1 MDRRNWGDPQ
11 NTFINSARV
20 GDTKTQR
27 VAVLTDDVE
36 KHKFA
41 KELRS
46 IEVPYGTQ
54 IMQNNLQEFL
64 NIELDKY
71 IANHQQAY
79 GLSDDELTE
88 LHKRIVET
96 VYERKRNLI
105 QVPLYQFIC
114 NIAGYLGYDS
124 PRNLFEHDTVK
135 HDVDVTELVDTYVKE
150 VAEGGSSGNPSN
162 EMYMRFID
170 TASISGLIIP
180 SPPVVSAISSVMSEL
195 RAKRGC
201 GNMADYDRLIEN
213 ETLRNHL
220 SELTAYQMMLYRQV
234 NPKRDHKVIEF
245 TRIQSLMDSTWT
257 KFYMSLRRHGAK
269 YGFAYIPPMTHLRSY
284 DNTF

>member
-1 MDRRNWGDPQ
+1 MNRRNWDDPQ
-11 NTFINSARV
+11 NTFVNSARV

-27 VAVLTDDVE
+27 VAVLTDDVDD
-36 KHKFA
+36 HKFT

-46 IEVPYGTQ
+46 VQVAYGTQ

-96 VYERKRNLI
+96 VYERKRNLM
-105 QVPLYQFIC
+105 QVPLYQYIC
-114 NIAGYLGYDS
+114 NVAGYLGYDNPS
-124 PRNLFEHDTVK
+124 NLFEHDTVK
-135 HDVDVTELVDTYVKE
+135 HDMDISTLADTYVQE
-150 VAEGGSSGNPSN
+150 VAEGGSAGNPSS

-170 TASISGLIIP
+170 TAAISGLIIP
-180 SPPVVSAISSVMSEL
+180 SPPVVSAISAVMSEL

-220 SELTAYQMMLYRQV
+220 AELTAYQMMLYRQV

-257 KFYMSLRRHGAK
+257 KFYMSLRRHGGK
-269 YGFAYIPPMTHLRSY
+269 YGFDYIPPMTHLRSY

>member
-1 MDRRNWGDPQ
+1 MNRSNWNDPQ
-11 NTFINSARV
+11 NTFVNSARV

-27 VAVLTDDVE
+27 VAVLTDDVDD
-36 KHKFA
+36 HKFT

-46 IEVPYGTQ
+46 VEVSYGTQ
-54 IMQNNLQEFL
+54 IMQKNLQDFL

-79 GLSDDELTE
+79 GLSDDDLTE
-88 LHKRIVET
+88 LHRRIVET
-96 VYERKRNLI
+96 VYERKRNLM
-105 QVPLYQFIC
+105 QVPLYQYIC

-135 HDVDVTELVDTYVKE
+135 HDIDVTTLADTYVKE
-150 VAEGGSSGNPSN
+150 VAEGGGSGNPSS

-180 SPPVVSAISSVMSEL
+180 SPPVVSAISAVMSEL

-201 GNMADYDRLIEN
+201 ANMADYDRLIQN

-220 SELTAYQMMLYRQV
+220 AELTAYQMMLYRQV

-257 KFYMSLRRHGAK
+257 KFYMSLRRHGGK
-269 YGFAYIPPMTHLRSY
+269 YGFSYIPPMTHLRSY